1 MTAPTDFIQSI
12 VRKLFYKLDIHT
24 KEVLSGAFIA
34 FALRSVGALL
44 VFVLNVFIG
53 RLLGAEGAGLY
64 FLALSVVTIGA
75 VITKLGLDNALLRF
89 IATGASSSDW
99 NKVVGVFQMG
109 MRMAAC
115 TSLAAAALVFIFAP
129 WIAERLFD
137 ELALATTLRAMCFGI
152 FTFAMMTLLT
162 ESLKGLKRIRDS
174 MLVSSVLYPGIALI
188 IIWPLVSQ
196 FGASGAAAAY
206 VLGTGSATLIGWIMW
221 RKNIDGVAAAAP
233 RFERAVLWRSCRP
246 LWAMSIINRGAL
258 TWTPLLLL
266 GFWGSTEEAG
276 VYGAATRVVMLVTLF
291 LSSLNTA
298 IAPKFAEIYDQ
309 GEIEI
314 LGKLVRRFSLLVTIA
329 VSPIFFLM
337 IFAGDWVM
345 GLFGPDFT
353 QGGTALTIL
362 AVGQVI
368 NSLTGPVGNVLIMTG
383 HERDCLNG
391 SILSLVLLLG
401 CAIMLIPGQGLIGAA
416 MAGAAATILGNVYN
430 LLLAQRRLHILLPSA
445 RFGA

>member
-1 MTAPTDFIQSI
+1 MTAPADFVQSI
-12 VRKLFYKLDIHT
+12 IIKLFYKLDIHT
-24 KEVLSGAFIA
+24 KEVLSGALIA
-34 FALRSVGALL
+34 FALRSVGAVL
-44 VFVLNVFIG
+44 VFVLNVLIG

-99 NKVVGVFQMG
+99 NKVVGVFQLG

-115 TSLAAAALVFIFAP
+115 ASLAAAALVFIFAP

-137 ELALATTLRAMCFGI
+137 EVALTSTLRAMCFGI
-152 FTFAMMTLLT
+152 FTFAMMTLLA

-188 IIWPLVSQ
+188 MIWPLARQ

-206 VLGTGSATLIGWIMW
+206 VLGTGLATLIGWIMW
-221 RKNIDGVAAAAP
+221 RTNIDGVAAAAP
-233 RFERAVLWRSCRP
+233 RFERAILWRSCRP

-276 VYGAATRVVMLVTLF
+276 VFGAATRVAMLVALF
-291 LSSLNTA
+291 SSSVNA
-298 IAPKFAEIYDQ
+298 VIAPKLAELYNQ
-309 GEIEI
+309 GEIET
-314 LGKLVRRFSLLVTIA
+314 LGKLARRFSLLVTVA
-329 VSPIFFLM
+329 ASPILLLM
-337 IFAGDWVM
+337 IVAGDWVM
-345 GLFGPDFT
+345 GLFGPDFI
-353 QGGTALTIL
+353 QGGTALAIL
-362 AVGQVI
+362 AIGQVI
-368 NSLTGPVGNVLIMTG
+368 NTITGPVGYVLIMTG
-383 HERDCLNG
+383 YERDSRNA
-391 SILSLVLLLG
+391 SALSLVLLLG
-401 CAIMLIPGQGLIGAA
+401 CAIMLVPDQGLIGAA
-416 MAGAAATILGNVYN
+416 TAGAAATIMGNVYK
-430 LLLAQRRLHILLPSA
+430 LLLAQRRLNILLPSA